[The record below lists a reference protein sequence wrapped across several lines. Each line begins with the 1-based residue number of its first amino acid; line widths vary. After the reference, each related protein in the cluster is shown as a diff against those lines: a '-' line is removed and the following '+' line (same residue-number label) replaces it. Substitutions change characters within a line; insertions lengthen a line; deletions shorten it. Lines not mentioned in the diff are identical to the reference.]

1 MANSLIGTTTINN
14 ANIGNLKV
22 DNDIKTTNISVKNNS
37 EVTGNLRVGDT
48 IQANKLIIGSLEIY

>member
-1 MANSLIGTTTINN
+1 MANSLIGTTTLNN

-22 DNDIKTTNISVKNNS
+22 DNDIKTTNISVTNNS
-37 EVTGNLRVGDT
+37 EVTGNLKVGDT